1 MIRRNLTVGLGEA
14 LSDTPVV
21 LLHGARQTGKSTL
34 ARWMGKTVHPAR
46 YLSLDD
52 AGVLA
57 AARSD
62 PAGFLAGVGRPV
74 ILDEVQRA
82 PELFLAMKSEVDRD
96 RHAGSFFLTGSGNVF
111 LLPTLSESLAGRME
125 ILTLWPFS
133 QGELEGVGEGFIDAV
148 FSSKLPRQSGRLPSR
163 PILVRRILRGGYPEV
178 VDRTDPGRRSAW
190 FGAYLTTILQRD
202 VRDFSQIEG
211 LTMVPRLLALLA
223 ARAAG
228 LLNISDISRSIGI
241 PHTTLNRYLALLEMT
256 FLIQYL
262 PPWSSN
268 LSKRLVKAPK
278 LFLCDSGLMSH
289 LLGLSEDRLQQT
301 PESLG
306 PLLENFVVMELVKQA
321 TWSEVRASLFHFR
334 THAGQEV
341 DIVIEDAAGNL
352 VGVEVKAS
360 TTVTAG
366 DFKGLR
372 FLSDAVEKRFLR
384 GIVLYMGKEM
394 IPFGD
399 KLVAMPISALWQLGA
414 RKNAPVR
421 RKKK

>member
-1 MIRRNLTVGLGEA
+1 
-14 LSDTPVV
+14 
-21 LLHGARQTGKSTL
+21 
-34 ARWMGKTVHPAR
+34 MGKTIHQAR
-46 YLSLDD
+46 YLSMDD

-62 PAGFLAGVGRPV
+62 PAGFLAGVDRPV

-96 RHAGSFFLTGSGNVF
+96 RRAGSFFLTGSGNVF
-111 LLPTLSESLAGRME
+111 LIPSLSESLAGRME
-125 ILTLWPFS
+125 IATLWPFS
-133 QGELEGVGEGFIDAV
+133 QGELDGTREAFIDAV
-148 FSSKLPRQSGRLPSR
+148 FSGRLSLQSARPLSR
-163 PILVRRILRGGYPEV
+163 PVLLRRILRGGYPEV
-178 VDRTDPGRRSAW
+178 VSRVDTERRSAW
-190 FGAYLTTILQRD
+190 FGAYITTILQRD

-223 ARAAG
+223 GRATG
-228 LLNISDISRSIGI
+228 LLNISDVSRSIGI
-241 PHTTLNRYLALLEMT
+241 PHTTLGRYLALLEMT

-262 PPWSSN
+262 PPWSAN

-289 LLGLSEDRLQQT
+289 LLGLNEERLRQN
-301 PESLG
+301 PELMG
-306 PLLENFVVMELVKQA
+306 PLLENFVVMELMKQA
-321 TWSEVRASLFHFR
+321 TWSKVRASLFHFR
-334 THAGQEV
+334 THSGQEV
-341 DIVIEDAAGNL
+341 DIILEDAAGNL

-360 TTVTAG
+360 TTVTAE

-372 FLSDAVEKRFLR
+372 FFLDAVEERFLR
-384 GIVLYMGKEM
+384 GIVLYAGNEM

-399 KLVAMPISALWQLGA
+399 KLAAMPVSALWQLGA
-414 RKNAPVR
+414 RKNTPVR

>member
-1 MIRRNLTVGLGEA
+1 MIQRNLTAVLEEA

-34 ARWMGKTVHPAR
+34 ARWMGEVVHPAR
-46 YLSLDD
+46 YLSMDD

-57 AARSD
+57 AAKSD
-62 PAGFLAGVGRPV
+62 PAGFLAGVDRPV

-82 PELFLAMKSEVDRD
+82 PELFLAMKSEVDHD
-96 RHAGSFFLTGSGNVF
+96 RRAGSFFLTGSGNVF

-125 ILTLWPFS
+125 IATLWPFS
-133 QGELEGVGEGFIDAV
+133 QGELEGMREGFIDAV
-148 FSSKLPRQSGRLPSR
+148 FSNNLPRQADRPLSR
-163 PILVRRILRGGYPEV
+163 PFLLRRILRGGYPEV
-178 VDRTDPGRRSAW
+178 VGRADPGRRSAW

-228 LLNISDISRSIGI
+228 LLNISDISRSIGV
-241 PHTTLNRYLALLEMT
+241 PHTTLNRYLTLLEMT

-262 PPWSSN
+262 PPWSAN
-268 LSKRLVKAPK
+268 LSKRLVKAQK

-289 LLGLSEDRLQQT
+289 LLGLNEDRLQQN
-301 PESLG
+301 PELLG
-306 PLLENFVVMELVKQA
+306 PLLENFVVMELMKQA
-321 TWSEVRASLFHFR
+321 TWSKVRTSLFHFR

-341 DIVIEDAAGNL
+341 DIIIEDAAGNL

-360 TTVTAG
+360 TTVTAE

-372 FLSDAVEKRFLR
+372 FLVDAVGRRFLR
-384 GIVLYMGKEM
+384 GIVLYTGKEM

-399 KLVAMPISALWQLGA
+399 KLVAMPVSALWQLGA
-414 RKNAPVR
+414 RKNTPV
-421 RKKK
+421 RKKKK

>member
-1 MIRRNLTVGLGEA
+1 
-14 LSDTPVV
+14 
-21 LLHGARQTGKSTL
+21 
-34 ARWMGKTVHPAR
+34 MGKTVHPAR
-46 YLSLDD
+46 YLSMDD
-52 AGVLA
+52 AGVAA

-62 PAGFLAGVGRPV
+62 PAGFLAGVDQPV
-74 ILDEVQRA
+74 ILDEVQRV
-82 PELFLAMKSEVDRD
+82 PELFLAMKSEVDRN
-96 RHAGSFFLTGSGNVF
+96 RRAGSFFLTGSGNVF

-125 ILTLWPFS
+125 IATLWPFS
-133 QGELEGVGEGFIDAV
+133 QGELEGSREGFIDAV
-148 FSSKLPRQSGRLPSR
+148 FSGNLPRQSVRPLSR
-163 PILVRRILRGGYPEV
+163 SLLLKRILRGGYPEV

-228 LLNISDISRSIGI
+228 LLNISDVSRGIGI

-262 PPWSSN
+262 PPWSAN
-268 LSKRLVKAPK
+268 LSKRLVKSPK

-289 LLGLSEDRLQQT
+289 LLGLNEDRLRQN
-301 PESLG
+301 PELLG
-306 PLLENFVVMELVKQA
+306 PLLESFVVVELMKQA
-321 TWSEVRASLFHFR
+321 TWSKVRASLFHFR
-334 THAGQEV
+334 THTGQEV
-341 DIVIEDAAGNL
+341 DILIEDGAGNL

-360 TTVTAG
+360 TTVTAD

-372 FLSDAVEKRFLR
+372 FLIDAMGKRLLR
-384 GIVLYMGKEM
+384 GIVLYTGKEV

-399 KLVAMPISALWQLGA
+399 KLAAMPVSALWQLGA
-414 RKNAPVR
+414 RKDTPA
-421 RKKK
+421 RKKSK